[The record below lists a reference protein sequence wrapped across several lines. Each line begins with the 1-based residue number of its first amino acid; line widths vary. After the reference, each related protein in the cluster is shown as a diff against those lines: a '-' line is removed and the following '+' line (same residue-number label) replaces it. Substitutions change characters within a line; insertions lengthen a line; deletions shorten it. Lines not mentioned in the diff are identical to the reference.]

1 MTAVSLFI
9 QIAGFLET
17 LAPDVVWIGLL
28 TPVFF
33 SLLGLADVV
42 GLPVPRATIR
52 TIELSVL
59 LAYVGSI
66 AISHPRSSVAANV
79 SKTAGSG
86 GHA

>member
-1 MTAVSLFI
+1 MSVFI

-17 LAPDVVWIGLL
+17 LVPDLIWIGLL

-33 SLLGLADVV
+33 SMLGLAEVM
-42 GLPVPRATIR
+42 GLLVPRATIR

-66 AISHPRSSVAANV
+66 AISHPRSSVPAHA
-79 SKTAGSG
+79 SKTAGSR
-86 GHA
+86 GHGA